1 MAKVQVVDVEVL
13 DNPSAF
19 FSKFQF
25 QITFDCMDNLRD
37 DLEWKIIYVGSA
49 ESDAHDQLLDSV
61 LVGPIPAGRH
71 KFIFSAEPPKPE
83 LIPLQD
89 AVGVTVVI
97 ITCTYHS
104 HEFVRVGYYVNNE
117 YMSTEMRENPPDT
130 TEFSQLQRNILSSA
144 PRVTRFKINWDDN
157 PSNTNGA
164 PEEEYDVQENIPPSP
179 QAQNSNNSALG
190 EIMQAMSDNS
200 KDLNS
205 GSRDSSSALSTLNNG
220 NVTNSSNGLSSII
233 NKQVFDASYENSIDA
248 VEAQMLVE

>member
-83 LIPLQD
+83 LIPSQD

-117 YMSTEMRENPPDT
+117 YMNPEMRESPPEI

-157 PSNTNGA
+157 PSASNSA
-164 PEEEYDVQENIPPSP
+164 PEEGYDVQENIPPSP
-179 QAQNSNNSALG
+179 QPQNSNNSALND
-190 EIMQAMSDNS
+190 IMQAMSDNS
-200 KDLNS
+200 KDVHS

-220 NVTNSSNGLSSII
+220 NVASGSSNSILS
-233 NKQVFDASYENSIDA
+233 NKQVFNASYENSIDA

>member
-1 MAKVQVVDVEVL
+1 MAKVQIVDVEVL
-13 DNPSAF
+13 DNPSTF
-19 FSKFQF
+19 YTPFQF
-25 QITFDCMDNLRD
+25 QITFDCMDNLQD

-49 ESDAHDQLLDSV
+49 ESESHDQLLDSV

-71 KFIFSAEPPKPE
+71 KFVFSAEPPKPA

-117 YMSTEMRENPPDT
+117 YMNAEMRENPPDT
-130 TEFSQLQRNILSSA
+130 PDFSQLQRNILSSA

-157 PSNTNGA
+157 PSSSNGV
-164 PEEEYDVQENIPPSP
+164 EEAGYDVQENIPPSP

-200 KDLNS
+200 KDVHS

-220 NVTNSSNGLSSII
+220 NVATSSGVLGF
-233 NKQVFDASYENSIDA
+233 NKQVFNASYENSIDA